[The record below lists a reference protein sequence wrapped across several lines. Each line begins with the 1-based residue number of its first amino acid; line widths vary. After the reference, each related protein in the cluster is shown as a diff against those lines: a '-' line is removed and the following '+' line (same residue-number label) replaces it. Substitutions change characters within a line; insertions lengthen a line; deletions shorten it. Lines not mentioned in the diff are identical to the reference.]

1 MRGIVLAVVNAAEP
15 NCRYPSP
22 ISGRAEHLSH
32 NTYET
37 VKLCERSMMGEVEV
51 PVRLYQVLSM
61 FQLEPRS
68 VRECC
73 AQPVVRAAV
82 VDTFLA

>member
-1 MRGIVLAVVNAAEP
+1 MLYSTGIVSVAEP
-15 NCRYPSP
+15 NCRCPSP
-22 ISGRAEHLSH
+22 IFSRVGYHSL

-37 VKLCERSMMGEVEV
+37 MKLCERSMKGDVQGLI
-51 PVRLYQVLSM
+51 RLYKVLSM
-61 FQLEPRS
+61 CQLDPRS

-82 VDTFLA
+82 VDMFLA